1 MRINTHTNIHTHT
14 HTHTHTHA
22 GAPLNI
28 FVESPQLLSGLFILP
43 VLSQASYQAA
53 AAAAGEVAAWL

>member
-1 MRINTHTNIHTHT
+1 MRINTHTNIHT

-53 AAAAGEVAAWL
+53 AAAAREVAAWL